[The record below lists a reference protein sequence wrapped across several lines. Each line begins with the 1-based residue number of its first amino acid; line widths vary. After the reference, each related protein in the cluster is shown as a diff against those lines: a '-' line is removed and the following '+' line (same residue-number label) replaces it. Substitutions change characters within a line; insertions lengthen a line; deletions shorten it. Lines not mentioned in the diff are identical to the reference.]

1 MNLREAYKRSCENHC
16 KYLHLHPYRRH
27 SWTPTHF
34 SRQRQCA
41 RFTGLNSPRR
51 ARCIDGVRS
60 RACGNLPVRSNH
72 ICLMG
77 PLRLDEICRWTDLND
92 IIEFLQATA
101 RSVGAEVTSPWFYL
115 QFGLILAA
123 AGIAYAG
130 GRGDSRAGRHDLA
143 CDALAGAVAALAR
156 VLVGSAST
164 VVFAILVIAARVMMY
179 HSTWPSRS
187 YLLAVSAKLALA
199 WLVIR
204 LVTSVI
210 RNAFIVR
217 LVSLSAWFVAALE
230 HDRPAWSG
238 AGFAR
243 TRSRSCSAGL
253 RLTPLLLIKLGALL
267 IVALWLT
274 NIASNF
280 IESRINRS
288 TDLTPSIQV
297 LLVKMIRMGL
307 MIVAVAIAL
316 ERGRHQPLGACGLL
330 RRGRRRHRF
339 RPAEDRR
346 QFHLGHHPARGQ
358 IGEARRP
365 RHHRRQLGPHQRDED
380 ALYLGRRR
388 RRPRIPDPE
397 RGSGDAEGRELDL
410 YRQEHAG
417 EGRCSAPITTPIRG
431 WSASWPSRS
440 PPPRRAP
447 SRASRRTAS

>member
-1 MNLREAYKRSCENHC
+1 MDLTERDRRVPAHHRAIGRRGG
-16 KYLHLHPYRRH
+16 HLALVLSAVRPDPGRRRH
-27 SWTPTHF
+27 
-34 SRQRQCA
+34 RLCGDA
-41 RFTGLNSPRR
+41 AIR
-51 ARCIDGVRS
+51 ARVDMTSLAMRWP
-60 RACGNLPVRSNH
+60 L
-72 ICLMG
+72 
-77 PLRLDEICRWTDLND
+77 PLRH
-92 IIEFLQATA
+92 F
-101 RSVGAEVTSPWFYL
+101 
-115 QFGLILAA
+115 
-123 AGIAYAG
+123 
-130 GRGDSRAGRHDLA
+130 
-143 CDALAGAVAALAR
+143 AR
-156 VLVGSAST
+156 VLVASAST
-164 VVFAILVIAARVMMY
+164 AVFAILVIAARIMMY

-187 YLLAVSAKLALA
+187 YLLDGGRQAGAGLAGDPADHLGHPQRLHRQAGVAVG
-199 WLVIR
+199 
-204 LVTSVI
+204 
-210 RNAFIVR
+210 
-217 LVSLSAWFVAALE
+217 VAGRGAE
-230 HDRPAWSG
+230 HHRPARAG
-238 AGFAR
+238 DGDAGFD
-243 TRSRSCSAGL
+243 SVSIVLGGL

-280 IESRINRS
+280 AESRINRS

-307 MIVAVAIAL
+307 MV
-316 ERGRHQPLGACGLL
+316 RGDHHRAQRRRHQPVGAGGVL
-330 RRGRRRHRF
+330 RRGRRRYRY

-365 RHHRRQLGPHQRDED
+365 RHHRRQFGPHQRDED

-431 WSASWPSRS
+431 WSASSPSRS
-440 PPPRRAP
+440 PRQRRAP